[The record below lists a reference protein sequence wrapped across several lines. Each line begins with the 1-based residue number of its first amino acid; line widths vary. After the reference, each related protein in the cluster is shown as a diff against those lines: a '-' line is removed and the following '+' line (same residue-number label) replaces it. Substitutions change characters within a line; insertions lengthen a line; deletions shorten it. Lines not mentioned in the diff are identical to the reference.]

1 MKKLIILL
9 GFLFLVS
16 CASYGGGNGSATD
29 EPDDDWAEG
38 S

>member
-16 CASYGGGNGSATD
+16 CAFYGGGNGGNYD
-29 EPDDDWAEG
+29 EPDDDWVIG